1 MGLGQGS
8 YSRDYATS
16 AGAEHDGCYT
26 RFHMEAEEI
35 EVDGKKVYRDVEM
48 VEIFMPGNPTT
59 KPDMLVTDEFRKRWP
74 VQYKAF
80 KDNLEMP
87 LDGVPLEE
95 WNILSP
101 AQLRTLKSFEFRTVE
116 DVASMTENAVQRV
129 GLGARQLKLKAIAYL
144 DENEKSKIVNKALA
158 DAEKFERRCAEQDE
172 QIRRLNDLLRQQGEQ
187 ISQLATQN
195 DFNQR
200 NIAST
205 PQMIPGAQ
213 PLPNY
218 EQQVVS
224 PFAAF
229 AKFSE
234 EDPPQPEALPPG
246 ETVTVAPPQPPR
258 KPGRP
263 TNAEL
268 AARRAA

>member
-1 MGLGQGS
+1 MALGQGS

-16 AGAEHDGCYT
+16 AGAEHDGCYP

-35 EVDGKKVYRDVEM
+35 EVDGQKVYRDVEM

-74 VQYKAF
+74 AQYKAF

-101 AQLRTLKSFEFRTVE
+101 AQLRTLKSFEFRTIE

-144 DENEKSKIVNKALA
+144 DENEKSQIVNKALA

-172 QIRRLNDLLRQQGEQ
+172 QIRRLNELLQQQSQQ
-187 ISQLATQN
+187 INRLATQA
-195 DFNQR
+195 DFDQR

-205 PQMIPGAQ
+205 PQRPMVQ
-213 PLPNY
+213 PQPDY
-218 EQQVVS
+218 QEQVVS

-229 AKFSE
+229 AKFAE
-234 EDPPQPEALPPG
+234 ENPVEPEVQPIG
-246 ETVTVAPPQPPR
+246 EVVTVTPPHPR
-258 KPGRP
+258 RGRP

-268 AARRAA
+268 AARKAANG